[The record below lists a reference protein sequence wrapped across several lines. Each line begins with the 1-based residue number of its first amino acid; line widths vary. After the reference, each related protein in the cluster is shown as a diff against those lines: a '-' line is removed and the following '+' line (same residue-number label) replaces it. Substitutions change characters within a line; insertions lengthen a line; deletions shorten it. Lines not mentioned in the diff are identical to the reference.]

1 MNFLKRALSPAS
13 RRRAGTVGMAMLMSA
28 LTVAVPSVAQ
38 ADVVRGSVSAAA
50 APTVSRVSGVDRY
63 DTAVKISQ
71 KGYPSASIVYV
82 ATGADYPDALAA
94 APAAALSGA
103 PLLLTTPDAL
113 RADVRDEIIRLKP
126 STIRILGGERAVSPA
141 VHNALAL
148 IAPVERL
155 AGSDRFETSRMIAQT
170 VFGKAATAFLA
181 TGANY
186 PDALAASAAAGAMS
200 APVILVDGRFTAVE
214 PRTTEVLGAL
224 GVTKVII
231 AGGAAAV
238 PQQTEQTLRSSGLTV
253 QRAAGSDRY
262 ATAVAVN
269 TIAFPSASEAFLAT
283 GVGFSDALAGAA
295 LAGKRKAPL
304 YLSLDSCLPTGTA
317 TDIKTRLAVG
327 SVTLLGGTSVLRD
340 SVATLVDCP
349 AWYAAEKLRSE
360 KELTSKLN
368 ARMSSLAGSY
378 SVAVREISGLQR
390 SVSIRG
396 ADMKEPASSIKL
408 FPAYVAL
415 KLIDD
420 GKLSLGSRTSSGTTV
435 RDCLRVMI
443 HISDNP
449 CHTEL
454 IALLGQ
460 QNLNDLFVRE
470 GYTRTH
476 YTGWSNGVRYD
487 AKHSTAD
494 DLALLLTRLN
504 AGTLLSPSG
513 TEHLL
518 SLMRSQIW
526 RTRVAGGIP
535 PGVVQASKI
544 GSLWMQG
551 SGMVDT
557 DAAIVYAPN
566 GTFVM
571 SVMGSAGASA
581 PSNAA
586 LARVVYEHF
595 NGAFGAAASYP
606 TQQMYATT
614 NVTFYSG
621 AGTGALA
628 TIPSGTWLEAIDSV
642 RVWYRVKYNGRTG
655 YVNSYY
661 LANR

>member
-1 MNFLKRALSPAS
+1 MAL
-13 RRRAGTVGMAMLMSA
+13 LMSA

-38 ADVVRGSVSAAA
+38 ADVVRGSVNAVAT
-50 APTVSRVSGVDRY
+50 PIVSRVSGADRY
-63 DTAVKISQ
+63 GTAVAVSQ
-71 KGYPSASIVYV
+71 KGYPAGATTVFV
-82 ATGADYPDALAA
+82 ATGTDYPDALAA
-94 APAAALSGA
+94 APAAARSGA
-103 PLLLTTPDAL
+103 PLLLTLPDAL
-113 RADVRDEIIRLKP
+113 PESVRGEIARLKP
-126 STIRILGGERAVSPA
+126 TTIRVLGGEKAVSPA
-141 VHNALAL
+141 VVQALST
-148 IAPVERL
+148 IAPVDRI
-155 AGSDRFETSRMIAQT
+155 AGADRFDTSRVIAT
-170 VFGKAATAFLA
+170 KVFGAAATAFLA

-200 APVILVDGRFTAVE
+200 APVILVDGRSAAVE
-214 PRTTEVLGAL
+214 STTTETLRAL
-224 GVTKVII
+224 GVTRAVI
-231 AGGAAAV
+231 AGGTAAV
-238 PQQTEQTLRSSGLTV
+238 PLQTEQTLRSSGLTV
-253 QRAAGSDRY
+253 QRAAGNDRY

-317 TDIKTRLAVG
+317 NDIKSRLAVG
-327 SVTLLGGTSVLRD
+327 TVTLLGGTSVLRE

-349 AWYAAEKLRSE
+349 AWNAAEKLRSE

-368 ARMSSLAGSY
+368 ARMSSLPGSY
-378 SVAVREISGLQR
+378 SVAVREVSGLQR

-396 ADMKEPASSIKL
+396 TEMKEPASSIKL

-526 RTRVAGGIP
+526 KTRVAGGIP

-544 GSLWMQG
+544 GSLWMRDG

-557 DAAIVYAPN
+557 DAAIVYAPG
-566 GTFVM
+566 GTFIM
-571 SVMGSAGASA
+571 SVLGSAGASA
-581 PSNAA
+581 SSNAA

-606 TQQMYATT
+606 IQQMYTTT
-614 NVTFYSG
+614 NITFYSG